1 MQVHIT
7 GQQFNISERLRRYV
21 STKLQR
27 LERHFDH
34 VTNVY
39 VTLKPGRQSQ
49 CAEATVHVSGDN
61 CTPTRP
67 ERGCMP
73 PSTLSSTSWTGR

>member
-7 GQQFNISERLRRYV
+7 GQQFDISERLRRYV

-39 VTLKPGRQSQ
+39 VTLKPGDSLNVLKPR
-49 CAEATVHVSGDN
+49 CTCPGGN
-61 CTPTRP
+61 CTPMRP
-67 ERGCMP
+67 HRECMP
-73 PSTLSSTSWTGR
+73 PSTLSSTSWIGR